1 MRGFQAIVITVA
13 LARPSNAFAPA
24 VRPLPRPALQPQAA
38 ASVHSL
44 RGGSAIVS
52 SAALTIP
59 AAFGISAVAGSLCY
73 IRQAYIFSLSY
84 GLSMLGIGG
93 AVLLSAP
100 QSTLLTVHA
109 GLVAACMPLA
119 GARNSNEQI
128 QSARCASHPFG
139 PFGPRVAADGLR
151 LFGFLFWRQ
160 QFQPGY
166 DGMAKLKALDKTPRA
181 KRTPIIL
188 STAIFYALLASPL
201 LHHAQVAP
209 LAGALA
215 PRVAAAGNA
224 LAAVGLAYE
233 AIADQQKSLFK
244 MVRCAG

>member
-1 MRGFQAIVITVA
+1 
-13 LARPSNAFAPA
+13 
-24 VRPLPRPALQPQAA
+24 
-38 ASVHSL
+38 
-44 RGGSAIVS
+44 
-52 SAALTIP
+52 
-59 AAFGISAVAGSLCY
+59 
-73 IRQAYIFSLSY
+73 
-84 GLSMLGIGG
+84 
-93 AVLLSAP
+93 
-100 QSTLLTVHA
+100 
-109 GLVAACMPLA
+109 
-119 GARNSNEQI
+119 
-128 QSARCASHPFG
+128 
-139 PFGPRVAADGLR
+139 
-151 LFGFLFWRQ
+151 
-160 QFQPGY
+160 
-166 DGMAKLKALDKTPRA
+166 MAKLKALDKTPRA